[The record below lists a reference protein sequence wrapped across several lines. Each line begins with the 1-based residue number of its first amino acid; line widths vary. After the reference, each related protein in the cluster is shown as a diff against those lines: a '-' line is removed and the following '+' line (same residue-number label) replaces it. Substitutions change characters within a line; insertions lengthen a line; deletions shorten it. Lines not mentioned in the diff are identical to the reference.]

1 MFTLCLKSLSLC
13 LSLRSTDRHHGTPML
28 LEGVRCIGVEL
39 EYDSEQSDWQGFD
52 WSSSSCST
60 SSTHKHTQRRTAHL
74 LSHTHPTLAIV
85 LNRKQYTHTPDAHTD
100 DLVPRIVQH
109 VIQCS
114 VVDSEEMDINIP
126 PLWRSLNGQFVSLL
140 SFHSSSSPDD
150 AVMFPVV
157 FPSLSL

>member
-13 LSLRSTDRHHGTPML
+13 LSLRPTDRHHGTPML

-85 LNRKQYTHTPDAHTD
+85 LNRKQYTHTRTHTD
-100 DLVPRIVQH
+100 DLVPCIVQH